1 VAACAGLKCVFDAG
15 HQGRVSLPCQQRRL
29 ETIDGSHLLSALTVQ
44 PGRAPNDNS
53 AGRIRRTTNVL
64 CSFARSAPW

>member
-1 VAACAGLKCVFDAG
+1 LKCVFDAG
-15 HQGRVSLPCQQRRL
+15 HQGEFRCLASDRLL

-44 PGRAPNDNS
+44 PGRASNDNS